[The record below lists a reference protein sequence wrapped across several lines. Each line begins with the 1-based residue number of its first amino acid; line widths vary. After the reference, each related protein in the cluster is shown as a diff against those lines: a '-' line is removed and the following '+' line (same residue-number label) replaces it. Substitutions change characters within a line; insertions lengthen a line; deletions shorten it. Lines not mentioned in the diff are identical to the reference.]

1 MPKDSALGII
11 SENLTEAQSA
21 LESGRV
27 MKNAHVCELAYALRD
42 QFGDPEYIK
51 GVVEKAALEPADL
64 AVFAMDLAKYVDKDH
79 ESLPFFAYTDVSLE
93 PMTAYFRNSISDM
106 AFSVFSREIKELRA
120 VYYGSF
126 SACAEDVSSGI
137 SDCCM
142 LPIYDFSDGEMWSVR
157 RLMEKHDLSI
167 VMTVDLPT
175 SFEASNFVRF
185 ALLSREPQM
194 PKDANMLRVTAFF
207 RDPSELTSFLDGCR
221 AIGKR
226 DPHALTAL
234 GAHADPPLP
243 DLKAE
248 DGRKAAYPLAKRR
261 IDRKRKLH
269 HKIPFLVDF
278 MVLSGAPRGLRP

>member
-221 AIGKR
+221 AIG
-226 DPHALTAL
+226 A
-234 GAHADPPLP
+234 
-243 DLKAE
+243 
-248 DGRKAAYPLAKRR
+248 
-261 IDRKRKLH
+261 
-269 HKIPFLVDF
+269 
-278 MVLSGAPRGLRP
+278 VLSNAVSVPVSFYDTPAFDIDFYLPKDCLHPLGVYLSLFYPRINIGGIYKRLEV